1 MGWYLTPE
9 NNEFWRWWD
18 GTAWT
23 FYLRSVEKA
32 PPGGARAPSLTAPS
46 FSVPADATQSPSPR
60 TTTLPQPSLPDPHDL
75 RSRVP
80 AQSLL
85 EKLTGFVESGEL
97 RIDANPRKSFVSKDA
112 QSWYVGALG
121 ERHVAMVLRGLPSEW
136 TVLHSVPVGRGTS
149 DIDHVVIGPAGVFT
163 LNTKHHAGADAWV
176 GDHAMY
182 VAGAPVDYLR
192 KSSHEA
198 WRASQALSRAS
209 GLTVP
214 VTGLITLVG
223 VRRLNVKQRPSA
235 DMHVDVVPV
244 EHLLT
249 RLQTRREFSDEQ
261 VARVAAAASR
271 FGTWHTGNPSSVDIS
286 PALAQ
291 LDIAESTKSAPA
303 GYTPVRPQRR
313 RGRRLAVGCLA
324 VIGGLFTAYAAV
336 VLSAYAI
343 WHFTH

>member
-1 MGWYLTPE
+1 MGWYRSPE
-9 NNEFWRWWD
+9 NNDFWRWWD
-18 GTAWT
+18 GAAWT
-23 FYLRSVEKA
+23 FYLCPIEKA
-32 PPGGARAPSLTAPS
+32 PPGGVRAPSLAVPS
-46 FSVPADATQSPSPR
+46 SLVPSVATQPPASPVAPTPHPSP
-60 TTTLPQPSLPDPHDL
+60 PDPHDL
-75 RSRVP
+75 RGRVP
-80 AQSLL
+80 AHSLL
-85 EKLTGFVESGEL
+85 EKLTGFVESGDL
-97 RIDANPRKSFVSKDA
+97 RLDANPRKSFVSKDA
-112 QSWYVGALG
+112 HSWYVGALG
-121 ERHVAMVLRGLPSEW
+121 ERYVAGVLRALPPGW

-223 VRRLNVKQRPSA
+223 VRRFNVKQRPSA
-235 DMHVDVVPV
+235 DMHVDVVQI

-249 RLQTRREFSDEQ
+249 KLQTRREFSDEQ
-261 VARVAAAASR
+261 VARIAAAASR
-271 FGTWHTGNPSSVDIS
+271 FGTWHTGNPSSIDIS

-291 LDIAESTKSAPA
+291 LDLAESPQA
-303 GYTPVRPQRR
+303 TPVRLSAGARPRR
-313 RGRRLAVGCLA
+313 RGRSLAVGCLA
-324 VIGGLFTAYAAV
+324 VIGGLFSAYLV
-336 VLSAYAI
+336 VMLSAYAI
-343 WHFTH
+343 WHATH